1 MLYILEGFSDCLW
14 RKEMI
19 IMWPYE
25 VCFYLITLHI
35 TCKSITRLPCFCR
48 MNALISVGQGGF
60 AILTG
65 YLADKYGY
73 LVLQVFFMASVCG
86 ELDIRTVASRRD
98 QTCLREFRQ
107 SKPQVS
113 LLSYRL

>member
-1 MLYILEGFSDCLW
+1 MTTMTGSVPLFNYFAHS
-14 RKEMI
+14 
-19 IMWPYE
+19 
-25 VCFYLITLHI
+25 
-35 TCKSITRLPCFCR
+35 CKSITKLTWFCR

-107 SKPQVS
+107 CKPQVS
-113 LLSYRL
+113 LLSYRLYM